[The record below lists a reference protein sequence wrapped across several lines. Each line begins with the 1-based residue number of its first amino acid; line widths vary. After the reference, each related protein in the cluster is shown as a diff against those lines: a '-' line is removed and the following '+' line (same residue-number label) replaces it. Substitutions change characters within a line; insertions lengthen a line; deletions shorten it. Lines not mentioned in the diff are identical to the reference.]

1 MGTIQTSRFECA
13 IGTLV
18 LSGHI
23 GGVDLYQCAH
33 EQIHDWQV
41 VVVTSPVDG
50 FVEIHPGQT
59 TVAKPDKRRAYC
71 LVVPRPEAPI
81 LKDLIVDCQQCAPG

>member
-1 MGTIQTSRFECA
+1 MA
-13 IGTLV
+13 DIGALV

-33 EQIHDWQV
+33 EQVHGWQV

-59 TVAKPDKRRAYC
+59 TVLKPDKRRAYC
-71 LVVPRPEAPI
+71 LLVARPEARFS
-81 LKDLIVDCQQCAPG
+81 KTCSSIVSSVRQVGNRAPLE